1 MRKFTARFSK
11 VQCFLVS
18 LKSAFNFDF
27 LNCYLCKFILWRNWL
42 EIAADEKKS
51 RKILSLPKTSL
62 VKRTDKV
69 IVFIELR
76 DPSPFP
82 PTFFTDSKKVYKR
95 ESRGM
100 YDGNKRMSS
109 LQKDIKKS
117 CSPWTQKLLDNVK
130 NDVKRRNVIVARCLE
145 NGY

>member
-1 MRKFTARFSK
+1 M
-11 VQCFLVS
+11 
-18 LKSAFNFDF
+18 
-27 LNCYLCKFILWRNWL
+27 
-42 EIAADEKKS
+42 EK
-51 RKILSLPKTSL
+51 KILSLPKTSL

-76 DPSPFP
+76 DPPPFP

-109 LQKDIKKS
+109 LQKDIKKN
-117 CSPWTQKLLDNVK
+117 LVRLGLK
-130 NDVKRRNVIVARCLE
+130 NYLTT
-145 NGY
+145 